1 LNPVQNRSEVNA
13 IIWIV
18 VVMKGKNCM
27 CRCGP
32 FKINLIPPG
41 ILKPLI
47 LNILMEKPMHGYEIM
62 NEISRRTDGFWR
74 PTAGSIYPALNSLVK
89 DGYVERNEMSQGQR
103 VRQVYVLTDAGK
115 MAIKDIGL
123 LSSDWMAGLDKI
135 YRLW

>member
-1 LNPVQNRSEVNA
+1 MVKRSLFT
-13 IIWIV
+13 
-18 VVMKGKNCM
+18 GSFFL

-41 ILKPLI
+41 VLKPLI

-62 NEISRRTDGFWR
+62 NEISRKTDGFWR
-74 PTAGSIYPALNSLVK
+74 PTAGSIYPALTSLVK

-103 VRQVYVLTDAGK
+103 VRQVYVLTEAGK
-115 MAIKDIGL
+115 MAIKDISL

>member
-1 LNPVQNRSEVNA
+1 
-13 IIWIV
+13 
-18 VVMKGKNCM
+18 MKGKNCM

-41 ILKPLI
+41 VLKPLI
-47 LNILMEKPMHGYEIM
+47 LNILMERPMHGYEIM

-103 VRQVYVLTDAGK
+103 VRQVYVLTEAGK
-115 MAIKDIGL
+115 MAIKDISS